1 MGLVGGSKVRP
12 QRGNAAEAGQWPN
25 LPAHSVRCAAP
36 KTRAPPTFSPK
47 SVQSL
52 PPNDSAK
59 SVVRVTDL
67 RDLNAAFAIREKV
80 FVEEQNVPLAEEYDD
95 HDRTDARHYLAH
107 AANGTP
113 AGAAR
118 WRETAHGVKLERF
131 AVLADYRNQQI
142 GAILLQQVLH
152 DVQAEFPAAHI
163 YLHAQLRA
171 MPFYARHGFR
181 QVGEMFSECDIQ
193 HFKMVLG

>member
-1 MGLVGGSKVRP
+1 MAQKYARSGATRPKPGSGLTCLLILI
-12 QRGNAAEAGQWPN
+12 AAR
-25 LPAHSVRCAAP
+25 V
-36 KTRAPPTFSPK
+36 KTRAAPTP
-47 SVQSL
+47 VQ
-52 PPNDSAK
+52 PNQP
-59 SVVRVTDL
+59 VIRITDL

-80 FVEEQNVPLAEEYDD
+80 FVEEQKVPLEEEYDD

-107 AANGTP
+107 AADGTP

-171 MPFYARHGFR
+171 MPVYARHGFVP
-181 QVGEMFSECDIQ
+181 VGEMFEECAIQ
-193 HFKMVLG
+193 LFQMVLNEGASGTQSA